1 LEFRSKCANILVRF
15 KKNKGCQMRVGIIC
29 MSDKGSKGE
38 REDLSTKV
46 IIECVENFGYE
57 VMTTS
62 IIPDEGEII
71 EKKLLEQVERGD
83 IDLLLTTGGTG
94 FSPRDVTPE
103 ATLKVIERLTPGIPE
118 AMRAFSLKITN
129 RGMLSRG
136 VAGIRSNTLIINLPG
151 SPKAVREL
159 LDYILEPVHHG
170 LEILLKQTSDCA
182 RK

>member
-1 LEFRSKCANILVRF
+1 
-15 KKNKGCQMRVGIIC
+15 MRVGIIC

-46 IIECVENFGYE
+46 VIDCVEKFGYE
-57 VMTTS
+57 VIVTS
-62 IIPDEGEII
+62 IIPDEEGLIVE
-71 EKKLLEQVERGD
+71 KLLEITERGD
-83 IDLLLTTGGTG
+83 VDLILTTGGTG

-136 VAGIRSNTLIINLPG
+136 VAGIRKNTLIINLPG
-151 SPKAVREL
+151 SPKAVREIL
-159 LDYILEPVHHG
+159 EYILEPVDHG
-170 LEILLKQTSDCA
+170 LEILLKQAGDCA